1 VVGTRYAWPPPMDL
15 FLATCQGI
23 GLALATGTFGGA
35 SGRRGVIGFLL
46 AAAAA
51 IGGGILF
58 GASLAA
64 ADHPAWPG
72 WLVGAVIAVFTFG
85 IVNGVVAGALARH
98 EGASSIGLI
107 VALGALVLAGLSL
120 LWGPLALVALLGIV
134 WLGSARRRRAQRK
147 YEGLRVLR

>member
-1 VVGTRYAWPPPMDL
+1 MDL
-15 FLATCQGI
+15 FQATCQGI
-23 GLALATGTFGGA
+23 GLALAAGAFGGA
-35 SGRRGVIGFLL
+35 SGRRGVVGFLL
-46 AAAAA
+46 AAVAAV
-51 IGGGILF
+51 GGGVLF
-58 GASLAA
+58 GASLAT

-85 IVNGVVAGALARH
+85 IVNGVVAGAMSRH

-107 VALGALVLAGLSL
+107 VALGALVLAGLSV
-120 LWGPLALVALLGIV
+120 LWGPIALVALLAII

>member
-1 VVGTRYAWPPPMDL
+1 MDL

-23 GLALATGTFGGA
+23 GLALAAGTFGGA
-35 SGRRGVIGFLL
+35 SGRRGVVGFLL

-51 IGGGILF
+51 IGGGVMF
-58 GASLAA
+58 GASLAT

-72 WLVGAVIAVFTFG
+72 WPVGVVIAVFTFG
-85 IVNGVVAGALARH
+85 VVNGVVAGAQARH
-98 EGASSIGLI
+98 EGASSIGMI

-120 LWGPLALVALLGIV
+120 LWGPVALVALLAIV